1 LLNCANKNKDFK
13 WSKPIENDIKNRAKM
28 AIEELNL
35 TESADFFINKFKEL
49 EIPETWIKENRR
61 KKSK

>member
-1 LLNCANKNKDFK
+1 
-13 WSKPIENDIKNRAKM
+13 M